1 MRVSKTVL
9 CVPSLYVSSPYSQL
23 ADVLAKLTAHPA
35 IKQAK
40 PLVFKVD

>member
-1 MRVSKTVL
+1 VSF
-9 CVPSLYVSSPYSQL
+9 LYGQL

-40 PLVFKVD
+40 PLVFNVD